1 LVSFFKV
8 RRQLLAKLQFA
19 SNHRLGHKKMKE
31 VFWKVDSESGYK
43 FSDRTN
49 PKQPVLFELDPSLDL
64 AKLLKV
70 HYSGTKQSSESV
82 ILFVEDETAYT
93 ESQAK
98 KALVQLENNKEISVE
113 PVKIDG
119 KKRIKSKFPAGVII
133 RF

>member
-1 LVSFFKV
+1 
-8 RRQLLAKLQFA
+8 
-19 SNHRLGHKKMKE
+19 
-31 VFWKVDSESGYK
+31 
-43 FSDRTN
+43 
-49 PKQPVLFELDPSLDL
+49 LDPSLDL